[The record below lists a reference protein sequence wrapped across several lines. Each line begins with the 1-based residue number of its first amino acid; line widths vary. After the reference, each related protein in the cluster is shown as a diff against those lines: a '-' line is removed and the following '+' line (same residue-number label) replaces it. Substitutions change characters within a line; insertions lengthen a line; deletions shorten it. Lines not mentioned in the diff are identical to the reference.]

1 MKTRPKDSAG
11 VPRLPLSF
19 KSMGLCEFRHTCF
32 VFVCVGVFVR
42 TAQQSEVTTTK
53 KNPQCPFLPHLN
65 YLSAFCSEHHLLSL
79 HTRIHTHSQL
89 IRGQKRVTFAY
100 LVSRVTRKKLSS
112 GASIQL
118 GRLLRIIT
126 PPRVFPLLLLRPL
139 CCKKTIN
146 VILLQTAVMQLYRIC

>member
-1 MKTRPKDSAG
+1 M
-11 VPRLPLSF
+11 
-19 KSMGLCEFRHTCF
+19 CC
-32 VFVCVGVFVR
+32 VCHYI
-42 TAQQSEVTTTK
+42 TAF
-53 KNPQCPFLPHLN
+53 PFTH
-65 YLSAFCSEHHLLSL
+65 
-79 HTRIHTHSQL
+79 IHP

-139 CCKKTIN
+139 CWQKNIKYCLITVSAECIVAELFEIQYTYQEGSTCCTWVLCKNKARAVRERCKECMRGLSVEKSIN
-146 VILLQTAVMQLYRIC
+146 WFISFPSYKWCNK